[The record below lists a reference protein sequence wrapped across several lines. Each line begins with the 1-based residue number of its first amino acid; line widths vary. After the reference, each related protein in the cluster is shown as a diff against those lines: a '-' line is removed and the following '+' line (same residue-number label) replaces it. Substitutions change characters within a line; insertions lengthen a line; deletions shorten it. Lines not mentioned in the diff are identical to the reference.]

1 MNKWLTIGISIVV
14 ATFIGANAILIYS
27 DKSQISRTFYVSEYE
42 RVNENTYAEELEK
55 ESIVVPANEM
65 AVTIDVES
73 INDVIVA
80 EGDSVEEGSDLASL
94 KTNFAEDQR
103 LLWETEQQAYM
114 QEQSELSMI
123 ISDLESERNG
133 ADSNSSGDSQATGGS
148 ADEIVDVNVQVDVN
162 VSQDGN
168 FAQGIAETKQKLAE
182 VDRKLQIVDA
192 QLAQDSVALSLLS
205 PISGTVSAIEERN
218 GKYFIHLFTN
228 EKSVITY
235 VKESEW
241 HDIEEGQSV
250 KNYSTHREGVV
261 EGSVSSKVQVPAN
274 ASKWLTAYEQFAE
287 ETDEPVYEVSIQLAE
302 QLEILP
308 FSANLNSVITT
319 NQAENAVQLNSK
331 WLLNRS
337 KNVAEVYTLTSEGK
351 IARTPVTV
359 PFDLKQHAILS
370 EGLSNGNVVLNADQ
384 KTDNAEAFLPFP
396 VDLPTW
402 NSIKSVSWKDYVKYL
417 TYK

>member
-14 ATFIGANAILIYS
+14 ATFIGANAVLIYS

-42 RVNENTYAEELEK
+42 RANENTYATEIEK
-55 ESIVVPANEM
+55 ESIVIPANEM
-65 AVTIDVES
+65 SVAIDVEAV
-73 INDVIVA
+73 NDVIVA
-80 EGDSVEEGSDLASL
+80 EGDSVEEGSDLATL
-94 KTNFAEDQR
+94 KTNSAEDQR

-114 QEQSELSMI
+114 QEQSELNEI
-123 ISDLESERNG
+123 ISDLESDRYG
-133 ADSNSSGDSQATGGS
+133 ADPSSSSNGQATGGT

-168 FAQGIAETKQKLAE
+168 FAQGIAEAKQKLAE

-192 QLAQDSVALSLLS
+192 QLAQDSGELSLLS
-205 PISGTVSAIEERN
+205 PISGTVSTIEERN
-218 GKYFIHLFTN
+218 GKYFIHLFAN

-250 KNYSTHREGVV
+250 KNYSTHRDGVV
-261 EGSVSSKVQVPAN
+261 EGRILSKVQVPAN
-274 ASKWLTAYEQFAE
+274 ASKWLTAYEQFASK
-287 ETDEPVYEVSIQLAE
+287 TDEPLYEVQIQLAE
-302 QLEILP
+302 PLEVLP
-308 FSANLNSVITT
+308 FAANLNSVITT
-319 NQAENAVQLNSK
+319 NQAENAVQVNSK

-337 KNVAEVYTLTSEGK
+337 ENAAEVYTLSSEGR
-351 IARTPVTV
+351 IVRTPVTV
-359 PFDLKQHAILS
+359 PFDLKQHAIIS
-370 EGLSNGNVVLNADQ
+370 EGLSNGNIFLNDDQ
-384 KTDNAEAFLPFP
+384 KTDNAEVFLPFP

>member
-73 INDVIVA
+73 VNDVIVA
-80 EGDSVEEGSDLASL
+80 EGDSVEEGSDLATL

>member
-27 DKSQISRTFYVSEYE
+27 DKSQISRTFYVSEYD

-55 ESIVVPANEM
+55 ESIVVPANELS
-65 AVTIDVES
+65 VTIDVEAV
-73 INDVIVA
+73 NDIVVA
-80 EGDSVEEGSDLASL
+80 EGDYVEEGTDLATL
-94 KTNFAEDQR
+94 KTDSAEEQR

-114 QEQSELSMI
+114 QEQSELLSI
-123 ISDLESERNG
+123 ISDLESERDG
-133 ADSNSSGDSQATGGS
+133 ADSSSSSDGQATGGT

-168 FAQGIAETKQKLAE
+168 FAQGIAEAKQKLAE

-192 QLAQDSVALSLLS
+192 QLAQDSGALSLLS
-205 PISGTVSAIEERN
+205 PLSGTVSSIEERN
-218 GKYFIHLFTN
+218 GKYFILLYGN

-241 HDIEEGQSV
+241 HDMEEGQNV

-261 EGSVSSKVQVPAN
+261 EGSILVKTQVPAN
-274 ASKWLTAYEQFAE
+274 ASKWLTAYEQFE
-287 ETDEPVYEVSIQLAE
+287 RKTHEPVYEVRIQLAE
-302 QLEILP
+302 QLETLP
-308 FSANLNSVITT
+308 FAANLNSVIIT
-319 NQAENAVQLNSK
+319 NQAENAVQIKSQ

-337 KNVAEVYTLTSEGK
+337 DTVAEVYTLSSEGR

-359 PFDLKQHAILS
+359 PFDLKQYAILS

-384 KTDNAEAFLPFP
+384 KTDGAEAFLPFP

-402 NSIKSVSWKDYVKYL
+402 NSIKSISWKDYVKYL

>member
-65 AVTIDVES
+65 AVTIDVEAV
-73 INDVIVA
+73 NDVVVA
-80 EGDSVEEGSDLASL
+80 EGDSVEEGSDLATL
-94 KTNFAEDQR
+94 KTNSAEDQR

-114 QEQSELSMI
+114 QEQSELNMI
-123 ISDLESERNG
+123 ISDLESERYG
-133 ADSNSSGDSQATGGS
+133 ADSNSSGDGQATGGS

-168 FAQGIAETKQKLAE
+168 FAQGIAEARQKLAE

-192 QLAQDSVALSLLS
+192 QLAQDSGALSLLS
-205 PISGTVSAIEERN
+205 PISGTVSAIDERN

-261 EGSVSSKVQVPAN
+261 EGNILTKVQVPAN
-274 ASKWLTAYEQFAE
+274 ASKWLTAYEQFAQ
-287 ETDEPVYEVSIQLAE
+287 ETNEPVYEVSIQLVE

-308 FSANLNSVITT
+308 FAANLNSVITT
-319 NQAENAVQLNSK
+319 NQAENAVQVNSK

-337 KNVAEVYTLTSEGK
+337 EEMAEVYTLTSDGR

-370 EGLSNGNVVLNADQ
+370 EGLSDGNIVLNAVQ
-384 KTDNAEAFLPFP
+384 KTDDAEVFLPFP